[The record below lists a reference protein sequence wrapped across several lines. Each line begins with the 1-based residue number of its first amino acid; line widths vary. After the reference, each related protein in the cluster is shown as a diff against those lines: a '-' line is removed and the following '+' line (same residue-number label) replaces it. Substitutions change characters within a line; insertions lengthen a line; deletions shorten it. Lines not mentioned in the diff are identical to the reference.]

1 MEKEQDIDIEH
12 FLTKKNK
19 KCIKVINKFLNNK
32 IKNEDKNR
40 ITLQVIE
47 DLKSNNKTFQKVIL
61 DLKSNQYSWNH
72 SCFSDSHFNE
82 TEILEYLIKP
92 FEVEEGVLCCIKCKS
107 KRSYSYQKQ
116 TRSADE
122 PMSTFATCANCGY
135 SWKYSG

>member
-47 DLKSNNKTFQKVIL
+47 DLKSKDPQKKNDWKGAI
-61 DLKSNQYSWNH
+61 
-72 SCFSDSHFNE
+72 
-82 TEILEYLIKP
+82 
-92 FEVEEGVLCCIKCKS
+92 
-107 KRSYSYQKQ
+107 
-116 TRSADE
+116 
-122 PMSTFATCANCGY
+122 STFFNCY
-135 SWKYSG
+135 S